1 MDNAFAG
8 YQQMPN
14 AFNQYPFN
22 PMQMQPN
29 MPFNPYQM
37 QQPNMSFNPYQMQQ
51 PNMPQAP
58 QTQIEEQDDEI
69 EVVPKTQPKPSK
81 KKNKKGKGKKED
93 APGKQMQQWTKI
105 EEEALA
111 KAYINSSTSPIV
123 DKILLFLYY
132 YCNNQLSD
140 SFWQETLD
148 IFHGLM
154 EQGEYRT
161 IDSISSKWRKMNTLI
176 NRFCGFY
183 NTTRANKPS
192 GWNHENVFNEAVR
205 LYENE
210 SKAPFPHVRAW
221 LVVKDHPKW
230 KGCQNEVAQAKR
242 ATKRSKS
249 SESGSYSVGGS
260 TGRCQININD
270 EPDYEEEPIEDGE
283 RPPGRD
289 KSKKIAAEKRKQ
301 AASGSGGGSR
311 LEGVMVEL
319 KSFKEI
325 FNDRQTEKRWMAE
338 EATLELEAIIAKQS
352 SILFIDVNIEEGKR
366 MLYKQA
372 LDCNKGPNGD

>member
-1 MDNAFAG
+1 
-8 YQQMPN
+8 
-14 AFNQYPFN
+14 
-22 PMQMQPN
+22 MQMQPN
-29 MPFNPYQM
+29 MSFNPYQM

-69 EVVPKTQPKPSK
+69 EVVPETQPEPSK

-111 KAYINSSTSPIV
+111 KAFINSGTSPIV
-123 DKILLFLYY
+123 G
-132 YCNNQLSD
+132 NNQLSD
-140 SFWQETLD
+140 SFWQEALD
-148 IFHGLM
+148 TFHGLM

-183 NTTRANKPS
+183 NTTCANKPS

-210 SKAPFPHVRAW
+210 NKASFPHVRAW
-221 LVVKDHPKW
+221 LVVKDHPKC

-242 ATKRSKS
+242 AAKRSKTF
-249 SESGSYSVGGS
+249 ESGSYSVGGS

-311 LEGVMVEL
+311 LEGVMAEL

-325 FNDRQTEKRWMAE
+325 FNDRQTEKVNIKKKLAE
-338 EATLELEAIIAKQS
+338 EKLKKQQEAQELEEWKIMTTDLS
-352 SILFIDVNIEEGKR
+352 SYPPEDRPILQMMKDKIRKKWSGGV
-366 MLYKQA
+366 
-372 LDCNKGPNGD
+372 

>member
-1 MDNAFAG
+1 MMRYRLCQKHNLNL
-8 YQQMPN
+8 QKRK
-14 AFNQYPFN
+14 
-22 PMQMQPN
+22 
-29 MPFNPYQM
+29 
-37 QQPNMSFNPYQMQQ
+37 
-51 PNMPQAP
+51 
-58 QTQIEEQDDEI
+58 IKRER
-69 EVVPKTQPKPSK
+69 VKRKTHRA
-81 KKNKKGKGKKED
+81 NKCNNGQKF
-93 APGKQMQQWTKI
+93 

-123 DKILLFLYY
+123 G
-132 YCNNQLSD
+132 NNQLSD
-140 SFWQETLD
+140 SFWQEALD

-161 IDSISSKWRKMNTLI
+161 IDSISSKNTLI

-242 ATKRSKS
+242 ATKRSKT

-283 RPPGRD
+283 RPRGRD
-289 KSKKIAAEKRKQ
+289 KSKKIAVEKRKQ

-311 LEGVMVEL
+311 LEGVMAEL
-319 KSFKEI
+319 KSFKGNLE
-325 FNDRQTEKRWMAE
+325 RQANR
-338 EATLELEAIIAKQS
+338 
-352 SILFIDVNIEEGKR
+352 EGK
-366 MLYKQA
+366 Y
-372 LDCNKGPNGD
+372 